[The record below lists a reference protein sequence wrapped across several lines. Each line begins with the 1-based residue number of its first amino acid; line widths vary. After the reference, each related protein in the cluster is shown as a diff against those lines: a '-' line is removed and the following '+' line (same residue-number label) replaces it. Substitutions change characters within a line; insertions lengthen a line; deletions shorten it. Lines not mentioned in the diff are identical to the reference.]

1 MAQKNTEYIPGTI
14 YEAIGGAETI
24 QRLVNL
30 FYKRVG
36 KHPKLTPI
44 FPDDLTETALKQY
57 WFLTQFFG
65 GPKLFNE
72 NRGHPM
78 MRRRHLPF
86 EITPS
91 RRDAWVGCMK
101 EALEE
106 TQIEEP
112 YRTAIFERLS
122 LTASHMVNTPE

>member
-1 MAQKNTEYIPGTI
+1 MQQDIINNKSETI
-14 YEAIGGAETI
+14 YDAIGGDSTI
-24 QRLVNL
+24 KALVKA

-44 FPDDLTETALKQY
+44 FPKDLTETEIKQY
-57 WFLTQFFG
+57 WFLSQFFG

-91 RRDAWVGCMK
+91 RRDAWLDCMAK
-101 EALEE
+101 ALDEV
-106 TQIEEP
+106 QIKEP
-112 YRTAIFERLS
+112 YRTMMFERLT
-122 LTASHMVNTPE
+122 LTAHHMVNTSD